1 MSSSDFKPRKARK
14 QKLSDNVK
22 TVRNRAAE
30 VAKTGFEAAELKA
43 KSAYRVNKSR
53 GLRKLQQ
60 SPGWILLSEKEQERR
75 EHDVVVAAENKF
87 CERMDALHREWGKK
101 LAENDLD
108 SGEETKYTGDDAALE
123 IGDGDSDEWEDIE
136 EMDETLHKVFK
147 ESERTWDL
155 KMGKWEQLAWKEQK
169 NSL

>member
-22 TVRNRAAE
+22 TARNRAAE

-53 GLRKLQQ
+53 GLRKLRK
-60 SPGWILLSEKEQERR
+60 SPGWLVLSEQEQETR
-75 EHDVVVAAENKF
+75 EHEVVVAAENKF
-87 CERMDALHREWGKK
+87 YERMDALHREWGRK
-101 LAENDLD
+101 LAENDFD
-108 SGEETKYTGDDAALE
+108 SDEETKYDAQLE

-136 EMDETLHKVFK
+136 EINETLHKVFK
-147 ESERTWDL
+147 ESEHTWNI
-155 KMGKWEQLAWKEQK
+155 KMGKWEQLALEEQET
-169 NSL
+169 SL

>member
-22 TVRNRAAE
+22 TARNRAAE

-43 KSAYRVNKSR
+43 KSASRVNKSR

-60 SPGWILLSEKEQERR
+60 SPGWIVLSEKEQEKR
-75 EHDVVVAAENKF
+75 ELEVVVAADNKF
-87 CERMDALHREWGKK
+87 CERMDALHREWGRK
-101 LAENDLD
+101 LAENDFD
-108 SGEETKYTGDDAALE
+108 SDEETKSAGDDAQLE
-123 IGDGDSDEWEDIE
+123 ISDGDSEEWEDIE
-136 EMDETLHKVFK
+136 EINETLHKVFK
-147 ESERTWDL
+147 ESEHSWDL
-155 KMGKWEQLAWKEQK
+155 KMVKWEQLAWKEQE